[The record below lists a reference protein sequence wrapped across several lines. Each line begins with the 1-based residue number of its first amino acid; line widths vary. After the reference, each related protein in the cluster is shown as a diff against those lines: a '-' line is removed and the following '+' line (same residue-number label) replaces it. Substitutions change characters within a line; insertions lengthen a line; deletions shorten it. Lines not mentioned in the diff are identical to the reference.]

1 LFASLLSIPTG
12 DGYEAISLS
21 PERKK
26 QKILEAV
33 LTLLLH
39 QAEQQPVLFVI
50 EDLHWIDPSTLELI
64 DLIIEQEPTNR
75 ILVLL
80 TFRPE
85 FIPPWGVH
93 PHLQPISLKPLG
105 QKQTGAIVEHM
116 AGGKKLPEEVV
127 EQIVQKTDGVP
138 LFVEELTKMV
148 LESGLV
154 REGVDRYE
162 LAGPLPPLAI
172 PTTLHDSLIARL
184 DKLAEVKEVAQLGST
199 LGREFPF
206 VLIRAVSQLEETVL
220 QSHLGKLVS
229 AGLLYQ
235 RGVPPQSVYQF
246 KHALIRDAAYES
258 LLKSKRQRY
267 HQQIAQVL
275 LEKFDDVAG
284 AQPELVAQHYTAA
297 GLNERAV
304 PHWQRAGE
312 KAIERSANVEAIS
325 HLRKGLTLL
334 KPLPETQQRTEQELD
349 LLTALGTA
357 LMAVKGFGAQEVKQT
372 LDRARELC
380 GQVGETPKLF
390 EVLHGLWIFYLT
402 KAELKTSQEIAEQ
415 LLSLAQRFQDPAS
428 LLEAHHVLG
437 ANFFWRGK
445 YTHAQTHLEQAIT
458 LYDSQ
463 PQSSRVLLSGRED
476 PGLTCRSVAAQGLWL
491 LGYPDKALKKIE
503 MAFTQ
508 AQKLSHTFSTAYA
521 LLSAV
526 LVHLMRGESQ
536 QAQEKAEET
545 ITLSEEQGFALWLS
559 WTIAL
564 RGSAL
569 AKKERGE
576 EGIAQLCQGLE
587 ACQAIGS
594 ILNQIHLRI
603 LLAEAYGKTGKI
615 EEGLTELDKARTL
628 VEKNEGSFYDAEL
641 YRTMGELLLV
651 QPTPDEKSA
660 ENEFRKAIDVAQRQ
674 QSKSLEL
681 RAAVS
686 LSRLLQKQRKGEE
699 ARKLL
704 SEVYGWF
711 SEGFD
716 TVDLIEAE
724 ELLQELL

>member
-1 LFASLLSIPTG
+1 
-12 DGYEAISLS
+12 
-21 PERKK
+21 
-26 QKILEAV
+26 
-33 LTLLLH
+33 
-39 QAEQQPVLFVI
+39 
-50 EDLHWIDPSTLELI
+50 
-64 DLIIEQEPTNR
+64 
-75 ILVLL
+75 
-80 TFRPE
+80 
-85 FIPPWGVH
+85 
-93 PHLQPISLKPLG
+93 
-105 QKQTGAIVEHM
+105 
-116 AGGKKLPEEVV
+116 
-127 EQIVQKTDGVP
+127 
-138 LFVEELTKMV
+138 
-148 LESGLV
+148 
-154 REGVDRYE
+154 
-162 LAGPLPPLAI
+162 
-172 PTTLHDSLIARL
+172 
-184 DKLAEVKEVAQLGST
+184 
-199 LGREFPF
+199 
-206 VLIRAVSQLEETVL
+206 
-220 QSHLGKLVS
+220 
-229 AGLLYQ
+229 
-235 RGVPPQSVYQF
+235 
-246 KHALIRDAAYES
+246 
-258 LLKSKRQRY
+258 
-267 HQQIAQVL
+267 
-275 LEKFDDVAG
+275 
-284 AQPELVAQHYTAA
+284 
-297 GLNERAV
+297 
-304 PHWQRAGE
+304 
-312 KAIERSANVEAIS
+312 
-325 HLRKGLTLL
+325 
-334 KPLPETQQRTEQELD
+334 
-349 LLTALGTA
+349 
-357 LMAVKGFGAQEVKQT
+357 
-372 LDRARELC
+372 
-380 GQVGETPKLF
+380 
-390 EVLHGLWIFYLT
+390 
-402 KAELKTSQEIAEQ
+402 
-415 LLSLAQRFQDPAS
+415 
-428 LLEAHHVLG
+428 
-437 ANFFWRGK
+437 
-445 YTHAQTHLEQAIT
+445 
-458 LYDSQ
+458 
-463 PQSSRVLLSGRED
+463 
-476 PGLTCRSVAAQGLWL
+476 LWL

-508 AQKLSHTFSTAYA
+508 AEKLSHPFSTAYA